1 MIVYLNVHYRIYE
14 LYDQY
19 TCYES
24 IVPVLKN
31 CDTHKVI

>member
-19 TCYES
+19 TCYDS
-24 IVPVLKN
+24 IVPVFKN
-31 CDTHKVI
+31 